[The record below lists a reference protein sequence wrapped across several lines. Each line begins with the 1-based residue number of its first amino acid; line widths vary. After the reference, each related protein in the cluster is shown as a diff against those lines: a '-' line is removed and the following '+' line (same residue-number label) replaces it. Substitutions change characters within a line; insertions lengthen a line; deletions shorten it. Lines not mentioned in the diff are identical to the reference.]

1 MSVTNIYFNFS
12 DMQKIID
19 GLGDKMGTCV
29 QLIACFIVAFVQGF
43 VVGWKLAL
51 VLLGIVPALVGAAL
65 IASKVWTTKCWLHQP
80 V

>member
-1 MSVTNIYFNFS
+1 
-12 DMQKIID
+12 
-19 GLGDKMGTCV
+19 MGTCV

-65 IASKVWTTKCWLHQP
+65 IASKVWTTNAGYINQFKIPKTKTVIFFWKL
-80 V
+80 